1 MPTFAYTAVNTA
13 TGSEVKEEIEAESQE
28 KAIEKIRAKKLYPTK
43 IKEKAAKKLKKK
55 AGAEAEV
62 FAPKRKMPLAIG
74 GVSRKQLVLFTR
86 QLSTL
91 QDAGLPILRSLQI
104 LESQQKPGLLKAIVG
119 GVADEVEGGGTLSDA
134 MSKFPK
140 AFDKLYVNM
149 INAGELG
156 GVLDIILSRLADFME
171 KAAKLKKKVIGAMI
185 YPGVVISIAV
195 AIVSMIMVFVI
206 PKFKQIFADFKVDL
220 PAITQYLIAVSTW
233 FAPPTNGWAYVLF
246 SPILI
251 GLGLKLLR
259 MSEGGKYAIDLVK
272 LKIPVLGGILS
283 KTSIARFTRTL
294 GTLISAGV
302 PILDALN
309 ITKETCGNE
318 VYSRALL
325 KVHDAIREG
334 ESMADPLRATKV
346 CDALVVNMID
356 VGEETGDLDKMLMK
370 IADNYDSDVD
380 VLVGSLI
387 SILEPIMVVVLG
399 LIVGFIVI
407 ALFAPM
413 IALIQSVSGPQKN

>member
-1 MPTFAYTAVNTA
+1 MATYAYVAMNSSGA
-13 TGSEVKEEIEAESQE
+13 EVKEEIDAGSSEEAI
-28 KAIEKIRAKKLYPTK
+28 AKIRAKGYFPTK
-43 IKEKAAKKLKKK
+43 VKEKAAKKTKKK
-55 AGAEAEV
+55 GKAEDA
-62 FAPKRKMPLAIG
+62 APAAAKKKMPISIG
-74 GVSRKQLVLFTR
+74 GVPRKQLVAFTR

-104 LESQQKPGLLKAIVG
+104 LEQQQKPGLLKAIIG

-134 MSKFPK
+134 MSKYPK

-149 INAGELG
+149 INAGEAG
-156 GVLDIILSRLADFME
+156 GVLDLILSRLADFME

-185 YPGVVISIAV
+185 YPAVVISIAV
-195 AIVSMIMVFVI
+195 GIVSMIMVFVI
-206 PKFKQIFADFKVDL
+206 PKFEQIFKDFGTKL
-220 PAITQYLIAVSTW
+220 PSITQILLDISRW
-233 FAPPTNGWAYVLF
+233 FANWGWAYVLA
-246 SPILI
+246 SPIVLSLVWKLI
-251 GLGLKLLR
+251 R
-259 MSEGGKYAIDLVK
+259 TSEGGKYATDVIK
-272 LKIPVLGGILS
+272 LKVPILGNILG
-283 KTSIARFTRTL
+283 KTAIARFTRTL

-302 PILDALN
+302 PILDAIN

-318 VYSRALL
+318 VYARALA

-346 CDALVVNMID
+346 CDAIVINMID
-356 VGEETGDLDKMLMK
+356 VGEETGDLDKMLIK
-370 IADNYDSDVD
+370 IADNYDNDVD

-387 SILEPIMVVVLG
+387 SILEPVMVVILG

-413 IALIQSVSGPQKN
+413 IALIQSVSGPAKK

>member
-1 MPTFAYTAVNTA
+1 MA
-13 TGSEVKEEIEAESQE
+13 TYAFEAMNSSGQEVKDEIEAGSSEE
-28 KAIEKIRAKKLYPTK
+28 AIAKIRGKGFFPTK
-43 IKEKAAKKLKKK
+43 VKEKAGKKK
-55 AGAEAEV
+55 VGKKTEEV
-62 FAPKRKMPLAIG
+62 KSGSTRKMPISIG
-74 GVSRKQLVLFTR
+74 GVPRKQLVSFTR

-104 LESQQKPGLLKAIVG
+104 LEQQQKPGLLKAIIG

-149 INAGELG
+149 INAGEAG
-156 GVLDIILSRLADFME
+156 GVLDLILSRLADFME

-185 YPGVVISIAV
+185 YPAVVISIAV
-195 AIVSMIMVFVI
+195 GIVSMIMIFVI
-206 PKFKQIFADFKVDL
+206 PKFRDIFRDFGTKL
-220 PAITQYLIAVSTW
+220 PAITEYLMWISDW
-233 FAPPTNGWAYVLF
+233 FANKYGWAYIICFPVVWMLM
-246 SPILI
+246 IKLI
-251 GLGLKLLR
+251 R
-259 MSEGGKYAIDLVK
+259 MSEGGKYAVDAVK
-272 LKIPVLGGILS
+272 LKIPILGGILS
-283 KTSIARFTRTL
+283 KTAIARFTRTL

-302 PILDALN
+302 PILDAIN

-318 VYSRALL
+318 VYSRALV

-334 ESMADPLRATKV
+334 ESMADPLRATKI
-346 CDALVVNMID
+346 CDAIVVNMID

-370 IADNYDSDVD
+370 IADNYDNDVD

-387 SILEPIMVVVLG
+387 SILEPVMVVILG

-413 IALIQSVSGPQKN
+413 ITLIQSVSGPQGKK

>member
-1 MPTFAYTAVNTA
+1 MPVFTYTAMSTS
-13 TGSEVKEEIEAESQE
+13 GQEVKDDIEAVSSED
-28 KAIEKIRAKKLYPTK
+28 AIQKIRAKKLFPTK
-43 IKEKAAKKLKKK
+43 VKEKAAKKSLKKK
-55 AGAEAEV
+55 GGEAEV
-62 FAPKRKMPLAIG
+62 MSPKRKMPISIG
-74 GVSRKQLVLFTR
+74 GVPRKQLVAFTR

-104 LESQQKPGLLKAIVG
+104 LEQQQKPGLLKAIIG
-119 GVADEVEGGGTLSDA
+119 GVGDEVEGGGTLSDA
-134 MSKFPK
+134 MAKYPK

-185 YPGVVISIAV
+185 YPSVVITIAV
-195 AIVSMIMVFVI
+195 GIVSMIMIVVI
-206 PKFKQIFADFKVDL
+206 PKFKKIFEDFHTEL
-220 PAITQYLIAVSTW
+220 PGPTKLLLAISNW
-233 FAPPTNGWAYVLF
+233 FAIDYGWAYVLF
-246 SPILI
+246 SPIAFMLI
-251 GLGLKLLR
+251 IKLIR
-259 MSEGGKYAIDLVK
+259 MSDGGKFAVDTVK
-272 LKIPVLGGILS
+272 LKIPILGSILGKS
-283 KTSIARFTRTL
+283 SIARFTRTL

-387 SILEPIMVVVLG
+387 SILEPVMVVILG
-399 LIVGFIVI
+399 VIVGFIVV
-407 ALFAPM
+407 ALFMPM
-413 IALIQSVSGPQKN
+413 ISLISAVSGQGSKK

>member
-1 MPTFAYTAVNTA
+1 MPTFAYTAMSTS
-13 TGSEVKEEIEAESQE
+13 GQEVKGTIEASSNEE
-28 KAIEKIRAKKLYPTK
+28 AIQKIRAQKQFPTK
-43 IKEKAAKKLKKK
+43 VKEQAAKKAKKG
-55 AGAEAEV
+55 AAPVAEA
-62 FAPKRKMPLAIG
+62 FTPKRKMPISIG
-74 GVSRKQLVLFTR
+74 GVPQKQLVAFTR

-104 LESQQKPGLLKAIVG
+104 LETQQKPGLMKAIVG
-119 GVADEVEGGGTLSDA
+119 GVADEVEGGGTLSDS
-134 MSKFPK
+134 MSKYPK

-185 YPGVVISIAV
+185 YPAVVISIAV
-195 AIVSMIMVFVI
+195 AIVSLIMIFVI
-206 PKFKQIFADFKVDL
+206 PKFIQIFKDFKVDL
-220 PAITQYLIAVSTW
+220 PAITQVLIAISLW
-233 FAPPTNGWAYVLF
+233 FTPPTNGWAYVLF
-246 SPILI
+246 SPIITML
-251 GLGLKLLR
+251 LVKLLR
-259 MSEGGKYAIDLVK
+259 MSEGGKYAVDLVK
-272 LKIPVLGGILS
+272 LKIPILGGIIA

-302 PILDALN
+302 PILDALT

-318 VYSRALL
+318 VYSRALV

-334 ESMADPLRATKV
+334 ESMADPLRATKI
-346 CDALVVNMID
+346 CDALVVNMVD

-370 IADNYDSDVD
+370 IADNYDNDVD

-407 ALFAPM
+407 ALFSPM
-413 IALIQSVSGPQKN
+413 IALISAVSGPQKK